1 MDIILPIISYI
12 CSNRKEGIEGEMQL
26 KYNVSYNSITLKG
39 LTFASGRLEKAGKEM
54 VSSDW
59 LILNIRF

>member
-26 KYNVSYNSITLKG
+26 KYNVSYNSITHLKD
-39 LTFASGRLEKAGKEM
+39 LPLQVVDLKRLARK
-54 VSSDW
+54 W
-59 LILNIRF
+59 